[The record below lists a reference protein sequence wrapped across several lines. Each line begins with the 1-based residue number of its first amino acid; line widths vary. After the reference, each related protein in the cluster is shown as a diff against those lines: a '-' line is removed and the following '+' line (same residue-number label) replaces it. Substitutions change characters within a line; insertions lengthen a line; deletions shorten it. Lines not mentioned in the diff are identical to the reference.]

1 MIKGNEYISAEYAA
15 LLNDRTAEIN
25 AKLGREAV
33 KLDNDKVIE
42 CINVEVDGEKIYDPA
57 EDIEAEAYLGGMLQV
72 LDMKRKIFVVVN
84 RSSKRG
90 CFGYDETEIIG
101 TYSTEEKAVAAFEK
115 EKEKGEYVPG
125 SYIRGSL
132 REGNYA
138 RRATVATKAQRIIG
152 IVGLIL
158 LAVVLIYFTKFYS
171 LL

>member
-57 EDIEAEAYLGGMLQV
+57 EDIEAEAYLEGMLQV
-72 LDMKRKIFVVVN
+72 LGMKRKIFVVVN

-115 EKEKGEYVPG
+115 EKEKLLKGDYVSG
-125 SYIRGSL
+125 CYQVDMDREWQWAVSMADEGISDSL
-132 REGNYA
+132 H
-138 RRATVATKAQRIIG
+138 
-152 IVGLIL
+152 IVEKELD
-158 LAVVLIYFTKFYS
+158 
-171 LL
+171 